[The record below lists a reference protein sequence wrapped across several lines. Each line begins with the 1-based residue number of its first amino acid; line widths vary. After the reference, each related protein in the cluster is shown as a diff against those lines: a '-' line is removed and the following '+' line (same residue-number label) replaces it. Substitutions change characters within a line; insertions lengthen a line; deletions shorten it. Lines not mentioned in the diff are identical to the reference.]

1 MYKTFATIAL
11 SASLVAC
18 STFPGVNK
26 YAKPDNLLF
35 QINTIDAY
43 KIHVQRDE
51 KLCADDQAK
60 NQKCAT
66 KLYIDDFKAG
76 DFYINN
82 SADFYLK
89 EGKYQFKVKNCTN
102 HCENYSVSYCVNEKS
117 LLNNLLL
124 TVDNNGKPIILNNDG
139 TTINNCPIRENALNN
154 VIKPIEPSLDNINL
168 AADSL
173 FKFNGGKLTDL
184 LPAGKSSL
192 NELATKLNNQYA
204 RIDMI
209 KLTGHTDR
217 LGSEKYNQQLAL
229 QRALT
234 VKNYLMN
241 QGIAADKLSFAS
253 AGETQPVTNGCFD
266 VQDRNALKACLQAD
280 RRVDVQILGIK
291 KP

>member
-1 MYKTFATIAL
+1 M
-11 SASLVAC
+11 
-18 STFPGVNK
+18 
-26 YAKPDNLLF
+26 
-35 QINTIDAY
+35 
-43 KIHVQRDE
+43 
-51 KLCADDQAK
+51 
-60 NQKCAT
+60 
-66 KLYIDDFKAG
+66 
-76 DFYINN
+76 
-82 SADFYLK
+82 
-89 EGKYQFKVKNCTN
+89 
-102 HCENYSVSYCVNEKS
+102 
-117 LLNNLLL
+117 NNLLL